1 MEHNKKSGI
10 AADAAKL
17 SFANIVSLLIS
28 LLCVMLLSRYI
39 SKFEYGTYSQLNM
52 VSALAI
58 SVFTLGL
65 PNSINYFFA
74 RASEKHEQQKFLQTY
89 YLLITFVCLLAG
101 AVLCLLLPFLQRYFH
116 NHTLSHY
123 IYVLLLLPLTRVI
136 IQSNSNMLIVIKESR
151 KLVKYTLTH
160 NFCLLIIVFAI
171 PMLGFDFSGYML
183 LYMLVQILFSAYV
196 YYTAA
201 RIADFR
207 DLAECRRIYRMPKL
221 QPIKNLL
228 LFSVPLGLGAM
239 VSTLSL
245 ELDKLVI
252 ANLMDT
258 DNLAIYTNAA
268 KELPISML
276 VSSFTAVLLPKM
288 SRMIKN
294 NQKEGIVEIW
304 GLSIEIGFSIM
315 LFFALAIIVFAPQVI
330 VFLYSPKYLEGLPVF
345 VICTLILVLRSTYF
359 GIALNVSGNTKFI
372 FYSSIASLILNFV
385 LNYIFFGLFGIIG
398 PAISTVSSIAIVNAL
413 QLWYTSKILS
423 VPIRQVF
430 PWKSLLQI
438 LIKNLLLAMPF
449 IAFVHLIK
457 LQTATK
463 DILIAIAAGAAWL
476 LLYVLSQRRFLLERW
491 RKLNE
496 Y

>member
-1 MEHNKKSGI
+1 
-10 AADAAKL
+10 
-17 SFANIVSLLIS
+17 
-28 LLCVMLLSRYI
+28 
-39 SKFEYGTYSQLNM
+39 
-52 VSALAI
+52 
-58 SVFTLGL
+58 
-65 PNSINYFFA
+65 
-74 RASEKHEQQKFLQTY
+74 
-89 YLLITFVCLLAG
+89 
-101 AVLCLLLPFLQRYFH
+101 
-116 NHTLSHY
+116 
-123 IYVLLLLPLTRVI
+123 
-136 IQSNSNMLIVIKESR
+136 
-151 KLVKYTLTH
+151 
-160 NFCLLIIVFAI
+160 
-171 PMLGFDFSGYML
+171 
-183 LYMLVQILFSAYV
+183 
-196 YYTAA
+196 
-201 RIADFR
+201 
-207 DLAECRRIYRMPKL
+207 
-221 QPIKNLL
+221 
-228 LFSVPLGLGAM
+228 M

-268 KELPISML
+268 KELPISIL

-413 QLWYTSKILS
+413 QLWYTSKILA